1 MQIGVGDRNSA
12 GDRAFHHQPQF
23 NFVVEKA
30 HGARLDQVAVSRHQA
45 TRRLGED
52 HVEFLRIRVHARL
65 DHVLTIVGTL
75 AEELLVTGHRR
86 QQFYFALRKLRTF
99 ELREVVDTV
108 LANEVT
114 GGFKNTGDD
123 CDTALAKHAP
133 VDTVLKFKAD
143 YVYSRH

>member
-1 MQIGVGDRNSA
+1 M
-12 GDRAFHHQPQF
+12 
-23 NFVVEKA
+23 
-30 HGARLDQVAVSRHQA
+30 
-45 TRRLGED
+45 
-52 HVEFLRIRVHARL
+52 
-65 DHVLTIVGTL
+65 LTIVGTL